1 MISPSLSPSSLS
13 ECTRLRRCIGIVVAR
28 HSGYCSGRSEAIKRR
43 RIMRTRLSFDPLSM
57 TESLTSRGDRR
68 VSNGRTR
75 RLYVT
80 GHRLHPIHLFLHLP
94 FLFSYLTTRDR
105 HYAVFSRIMERN
117 VDSYDERALDDIG
130 RPRATLPAHR
140 RGGARVREP
149 QLSVS
154 RTSTSD
160 SNSRTARSRF

>member
-1 MISPSLSPSSLS
+1 MLSDKFNNLVQVTGRVDDARRQERKVEVKRQHLPLPRVRYYRNAPLLRFADITRGYRGMISFPLYPSLSFTLSPSSLS

-80 GHRLHPIHLFLHLP
+80 GHRLHPIHLSSSSISI
-94 FLFSYLTTRDR
+94 FS
-105 HYAVFSRIMERN
+105 
-117 VDSYDERALDDIG
+117 SYSPIL
-130 RPRATLPAHR
+130 
-140 RGGARVREP
+140 
-149 QLSVS
+149 
-154 RTSTSD
+154 
-160 SNSRTARSRF
+160 